1 MDYFLSNCWLNC
13 LKNCTYRVQ
22 ILSDFI
28 SDLISHVQVLMIQF
42 YHFLSQTN
50 LSKYNNMT
58 VFLAPGVVCMRRCPC
73 SICTEL
79 IKRQFED
86 CFKNRE
92 NGTVSFKTE
101 YKETYK
107 FYTSLLEKNLS

>member
-1 MDYFLSNCWLNC
+1 
-13 LKNCTYRVQ
+13 
-22 ILSDFI
+22 
-28 SDLISHVQVLMIQF
+28 
-42 YHFLSQTN
+42 
-50 LSKYNNMT
+50 
-58 VFLAPGVVCMRRCPC
+58 MRRCPC